1 LQIHWHWTRSE
12 HKINGASTAGELHLV
27 FQSLKNPNQL
37 AVVGIFLK
45 VFYLFY
51 SSEVIDLFFNFQ
63 ILL

>member
-27 FQSLKNPNQL
+27 FQSLKNKNQL